1 MSATDLGELLA
12 GAEVEDLAHGYF
24 VGMPRCQTTRPSD
37 SCSSAAT
44 ATWCAP
50 TALRRPTNSSPWAG
64 MWALMSTPW
73 PTYRRTGRV
82 HGGLKAADLQSNAGF
97 AQLGID
103 TFPPFVGHAVLL
115 DVASVHDVECLE
127 PGYEVTVADLERA
140 VDRRAV
146 EIREG
151 DVILVGTGWSRR
163 WSDRETFI
171 GYAGGVPGP
180 GVAAAHWLAERRPR
194 AVGAESGRDFERLQP
209 GAGHALLPVHRIM
222 LVESGINIIETMNL
236 DALLR
241 RGVGE
246 FVLVLN
252 PLPVIGAD
260 WRAGA
265 SASDPAVT
273 GTTVAYE
280 LARFASACRG
290 RLPAEVLD
298 DAAGRVVNCVGN
310 ALAASAS
317 SDPGEPHVALLD
329 VLQAR
334 GGRPDSSLFV
344 KGPKLPASAAAL
356 INGTLAHALDFDDT
370 HLPSVL
376 HPSASVRAGGR
387 GGRRGAGRLRPRPAH
402 CGRRRRRDHQPARH
416 DRVRRRAEELDVL
429 RQGTARHVD
438 LRHDRFRCRCRTAA
452 RRGR

>member
-12 GAEVEDLAHGYF
+12 RAEVEDLAHGYF
-24 VGMPRCQTTRPSD
+24 VGMPQSPNHPPFRFLLERRHGD
-37 SCSSAAT
+37 IVRADGASAANELIT
-44 ATWCAP
+44 LGGHVGTHID
-50 TALRRPTNSSPWAG
+50 ALAHVSQDG
-64 MWALMSTPW
+64 L
-73 PTYRRTGRV
+73 V

-194 AVGAESGRDFERLQP
+194 AVGAESIAFEHLTP

-252 PLPVIGAD
+252 PLPVIGAT
-260 WRAGA
+260 GA
-265 SASDPAVT
+265 PVRP
-273 GTTVAYE
+273 
-280 LARFASACRG
+280 LAI
-290 RLPAEVLD
+290 
-298 DAAGRVVNCVGN
+298 
-310 ALAASAS
+310 
-317 SDPGEPHVALLD
+317 LL
-329 VLQAR
+329 
-334 GGRPDSSLFV
+334 
-344 KGPKLPASAAAL
+344 
-356 INGTLAHALDFDDT
+356 
-370 HLPSVL
+370 
-376 HPSASVRAGGR
+376 
-387 GGRRGAGRLRPRPAH
+387 
-402 CGRRRRRDHQPARH
+402 
-416 DRVRRRAEELDVL
+416 
-429 RQGTARHVD
+429 
-438 LRHDRFRCRCRTAA
+438 
-452 RRGR
+452 